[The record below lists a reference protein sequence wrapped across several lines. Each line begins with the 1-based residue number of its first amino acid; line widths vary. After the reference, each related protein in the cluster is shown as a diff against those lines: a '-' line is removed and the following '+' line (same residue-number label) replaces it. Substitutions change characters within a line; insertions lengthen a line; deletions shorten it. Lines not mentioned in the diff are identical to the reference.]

1 MRAPAWVAL
10 ALTSTPAWAFFG
22 TEVAPLLQLVSG
34 QITEIEKLTQ
44 FVGAAEDQTAVLRA
58 LNEGIDRS
66 VQQIR
71 SVQSL
76 VERAQGLDPSEIRS
90 LADLN
95 DLLSRAQGLQQQLED
110 MLEVRLRLA
119 DQVIDKG
126 AAQGDTS
133 YRMGQ
138 EMIMTGQ
145 TLAQESE
152 HASPGRAA
160 QITAAASSAQM
171 LSDGVT
177 QQTMAQLIQ
186 LQAMSL
192 ELQKVQ
198 LEKDLRESRSRRA
211 ELQRT
216 LTGIKKRGR
225 K

>member
-1 MRAPAWVAL
+1 MNALLLSLVLSRPAFG
-10 ALTSTPAWAFFG
+10 FFG

-34 QITEIEKLTQ
+34 QITEIEKLSQ
-44 FVGAAEDQTAVLRA
+44 FVGAAEDQVAVLRA

-66 VQQIR
+66 IAQIR
-71 SVQSL
+71 SLQSL
-76 VERAQGLDPSEIRS
+76 MERAQGLDPTEIRS

-95 DLLSRAQGLQQQLED
+95 DLLQRAQGVQHQLED
-110 MLEVRLRLA
+110 LAEVRIRLA

-138 EMIMTGQ
+138 EMISTGSV
-145 TLAQESE
+145 LARESE
-152 HASPGRAA
+152 TASPGRAA

-171 LSDGVT
+171 LSEGVT

-186 LQAMSL
+186 LQAMTL
-192 ELQKVQ
+192 ELQKAQ
-198 LEKDLRESRSRRA
+198 LEKDLRESRMRRA
-211 ELQRT
+211 ELQRS
-216 LTGIKKRGR
+216 LGGLKKRGR